1 MSLPAYPLRPRQ
13 AMVGAWEGACGQ
25 LDQYG
30 MRHTRAF
37 ANLCNAG
44 LRPAYLASAAAQAC
58 ASSAAATDVLLGP
71 DAHVAEA

>member
-1 MSLPAYPLRPRQ
+1 MGS
-13 AMVGAWEGACGQ
+13 WEGACGR

-44 LRPAYLASAAAQAC
+44 LRPSDLAAA
-58 ASSAAATDVLLGP
+58 AAATCAGGAAATNVLIGP

>member
-1 MSLPAYPLRPRQ
+1 
-13 AMVGAWEGACGQ
+13 MVGAWEAGCGT

-44 LRPAYLASAAAQAC
+44 VRPEALGAMAAERCGRGAPVG
-58 ASSAAATDVLLGP
+58 AAGKLVGP
-71 DAHVAEA
+71 DARLVADA